1 MASRPN
7 DNDTCAYPAP
17 VSAVERSGLGHLPA
31 LLLGALR
38 DHFDDAEIEYSTQ
51 PGRVRGGQFSSV
63 LGFELSARGEGL
75 GSFVVRLLGNDSD
88 QARLEA
94 GLHNAAQA
102 EGLAAPRVVLWE
114 PADSRLGEAYLV
126 MERLPGRTY
135 LRGAEPSRVALDLP
149 KLLVAWPR
157 QLVVVL
163 SALGRVDVERARAA
177 LQETGVPDD
186 LLAPGRHLRQ
196 VTAALVDEIRLH
208 EMLDWLHEGRP
219 DPPASPALVHGD
231 LWPGNVFM
239 TKPEVCLI
247 DWTRGGIDDPALDVG
262 FAKSSFA
269 LMPEPLPPPPPINVL
284 GRLAG
289 RAIASGISARCDDLV
304 GGTNRVRYYEA
315 LRCAV
320 ELADIVTGRTKD
332 EPVGWS
338 HGVGA
343 LVSHLEGM
351 TGLTINFT

>member
-196 VTAALVDEIRLH
+196 VTAALVDETRLH

-262 FAKSSFA
+262 FAKIGFA
-269 LMPEPLPPPPPINVL
+269 LMPEPSPPPPPIRQFVH
-284 GRLAG
+284 LAG
-289 RAIASGISARCDDLV
+289 RSIARRLSSHGDPLV
-304 GGTNRVRYYEA
+304 GGADRVRYYEA
-315 LRCAV
+315 LRCTV
-320 ELADIVTGRTKD
+320 ELSDVVAQRSTGSR
-332 EPVGWS
+332 PGWER
-338 HGVGA
+338 GVPA
-343 LVSHLEGM
+343 LVHHLEII
-351 TGLTINFT
+351 TGQPIVFT